1 MRIDRLKDNVVFPQ
15 YTMRERVADGCIHVI
30 GVTASLVALTVL
42 LVVGVE
48 TQATLWIVSLAIY
61 GLALVAMFSCSAA
74 YNLVVRPKLKEV
86 MRRLDHAAIFLMI
99 AGTYTPFILIK
110 MNTPWGLGLLAVV
123 WTMAAIGISIKLFAP
138 RFLEGLLTALYLV
151 QGWAVI
157 AAWEPLMSAMPG
169 RVLTLLVIGGV
180 LYTVGV
186 VFHLWERLPY
196 QNAIW
201 HGFVLSAASCHYAA
215 VIVVASV

>member
-1 MRIDRLKDNVVFPQ
+1 MHRIRDSIAAFPS
-15 YTMRERVADGCIHVI
+15 YTLRERVADGCIHII
-30 GVTASLVALTVL
+30 GVTASLIALTAL
-42 LVVGVE
+42 LIIGVKTE
-48 TQATLWIVSLAIY
+48 TTLWAVSLTIY
-61 GLALVAMFSCSAA
+61 GLALVATFSCSAG
-74 YNLVVRPKLKEV
+74 YHLVVRPKLKEV
-86 MRRLDHAAIFLMI
+86 LRRLDHAAIFLMI

-110 MNTPWGLGLLAVV
+110 MNTAWGLGLLAVV
-123 WTMAAIGISIKLFAP
+123 WTMAGIGIAIKLFAP
-138 RFLEGLLTALYLV
+138 RYLEGLSTALYLV

-169 RVLTLLVIGGV
+169 RVLTLLVAGGV

-201 HGFVLSAASCHYAA
+201 HGFVLSAASCHFAA
-215 VIVVASV
+215 VIFVVRL